1 MHTPAG
7 AAHHHAINE
16 PDGPAD
22 PKAEENSVET
32 VVGVALIVVAALLI
46 VFLIRVVQ
54 SNMGRS

>member
-1 MHTPAG
+1 M
-7 AAHHHAINE
+7 
-16 PDGPAD
+16 
-22 PKAEENSVET
+22 ET